1 LQVLPERITLVTGDP
16 GGPTDMA
23 QSVHEV
29 ISRFDEIQARYKGV
43 RGELLAKVREEL
55 VKPGATSMKDVMAR
69 FDAVASKYKGV
80 RGELLAK
87 VREQLESSLESGAA
101 ATKPAPVAA
110 KPAPVMAKPAPV
122 MMSKPAPVPPPAV
135 VAPVSVAQPQA
146 SVESIRQLRRS
157 TPEQK
162 AAVANMLP
170 SCRVCGRG
178 MKSAGS
184 GTLMCEKGHVRNL
197 AG

>member
-1 LQVLPERITLVTGDP
+1 
-16 GGPTDMA
+16 MA
-23 QSVHEV
+23 QSVQEL
-29 ISRFDEIQARYKGV
+29 INRFDEIHARYKGV
-43 RGELLAKVREEL
+43 RGELLSKVRDEL
-55 VKPGATSMKDVMAR
+55 VKPGAASTKDVLAR
-69 FDAVASKYKGV
+69 FDAVATKYKGV

-87 VREQLESSLESGAA
+87 VREQLVGDGAA
-101 ATKPAPVAA
+101 AAPKPAPVVARPAPVVA
-110 KPAPVMAKPAPV
+110 KPAPVVAKPAPV
-122 MMSKPAPVPPPAV
+122 V
-135 VAPVSVAQPQA
+135 VAPPPPPPVQLQPQA
-146 SVESIRQLRRS
+146 SIDSVRQLRRS

-178 MKSAGS
+178 MKPAGS

>member
-55 VKPGATSMKDVMAR
+55 VKPGATSTKDVMAR

-87 VREQLESSLESGAA
+87 VREQLESSLESPAA
-101 ATKPAPVAA
+101 VAPKPAPVAT
-110 KPAPVMAKPAPV
+110 KPAPVMAKPVPV
-122 MMSKPAPVPPPAV
+122 MAKAAPVPPPAV

>member
-1 LQVLPERITLVTGDP
+1 
-16 GGPTDMA
+16 MA

-87 VREQLESSLESGAA
+87 VREQLESSLESPAA
-101 ATKPAPVAA
+101 VAPKPAPVAT

-122 MMSKPAPVPPPAV
+122 MAKPVPVPPPAV

>member
-1 LQVLPERITLVTGDP
+1 
-16 GGPTDMA
+16 MA

-87 VREQLESSLESGAA
+87 VREQLESSLESPAA
-101 ATKPAPVAA
+101 VAPKPAPVAT

-122 MMSKPAPVPPPAV
+122 MAKPVPVMAKPVPVPPPAV

>member
-1 LQVLPERITLVTGDP
+1 
-16 GGPTDMA
+16 MA

-87 VREQLESSLESGAA
+87 VREQLESSLESPAA
-101 ATKPAPVAA
+101 VAPKPAP
-110 KPAPVMAKPAPV
+110 
-122 MMSKPAPVPPPAV
+122 S
-135 VAPVSVAQPQA
+135 
-146 SVESIRQLRRS
+146 
-157 TPEQK
+157 
-162 AAVANMLP
+162 
-170 SCRVCGRG
+170 
-178 MKSAGS
+178 
-184 GTLMCEKGHVRNL
+184 RN
-197 AG
+197 A

>member
-1 LQVLPERITLVTGDP
+1 
-16 GGPTDMA
+16 MA
-23 QSVHEV
+23 QSVQEV
-29 ISRFDEIQARYKGV
+29 ISRFDEIHARYKGV
-43 RGELLAKVREEL
+43 RGELLAKVRDEL
-55 VKPGATSMKDVMAR
+55 VKPGAASTKDVLAR
-69 FDAVASKYKGV
+69 FDAVAAKYKGV

-87 VREQLESSLESGAA
+87 VREQLVGDSVAPAPAKPVAVAA
-101 ATKPAPVAA
+101 PKPAPVVAR
-110 KPAPVMAKPAPV
+110 PAPVLA
-122 MMSKPAPVPPPAV
+122 KPAPVPPPV
-135 VAPVSVAQPQA
+135 VSAPPVQLQPQA
-146 SVESIRQLRRS
+146 SIDSVRQLRRS

-178 MKSAGS
+178 MKQAGS

>member
-1 LQVLPERITLVTGDP
+1 
-16 GGPTDMA
+16 MA
-23 QSVHEV
+23 QSVQEL
-29 ISRFDEIQARYKGV
+29 ISRFDEIHARYKGV
-43 RGELLAKVREEL
+43 RGELLAKVRDDL
-55 VKPGATSMKDVMAR
+55 VKPGAASTKDVLAR
-69 FDAVASKYKGV
+69 FDAVATKYKGV

-87 VREQLESSLESGAA
+87 VREQLVGDP
-101 ATKPAPVAA
+101 ATPASAA
-110 KPAPVMAKPAPV
+110 KPAPVVARPAPVVAKPAPV
-122 MMSKPAPVPPPAV
+122 MTKPTPVIVAPPPPP
-135 VAPVSVAQPQA
+135 PVQLQPQA
-146 SVESIRQLRRS
+146 SIESVRQLRRS

-178 MKSAGS
+178 MKLAGS